1 MFDVTY
7 IFLSQYVSS
16 LSFLSLWFDRKVF
29 QLLFTDGIV
38 PQLNSIR
45 TDPWFVFLSIF
56 GVVVLLYPSYSQ
68 MTSWFLI
75 RFYSIQSDTSP
86 NTRHHRSQL
95 SPDPDFTSD
104 LTRKLSRA
112 EVLEHM
118 SSSNRFHRNENFQSE
133 KDCITSS
140 FSIFPDVKLCSVN
153 SKSSVKRE
161 LTADTNSISRLRIYI
176 YIYIYIYTCW
186 RHIWRS
192 GDENATN
199 DMFLHGRLK
208 SRLGRFHASPS
219 SMETIR

>member
-1 MFDVTY
+1 MTWRYVSQIGILQLVKYQSSWWSISDLVSRIVFWGFWTISLFLEKVIPRSFLFSVLSIIMFDVTY

-56 GVVVLLYPSYSQ
+56 GVVVVLLYPSYSQ

-75 RFYSIQSDTSP
+75 RFDSIQSDTSP
-86 NTRHHRSQL
+86 NTRHHRSQ
-95 SPDPDFTSD
+95 

-161 LTADTNSISRLRIYI
+161 FDCRY
-176 YIYIYIYTCW
+176 
-186 RHIWRS
+186 
-192 GDENATN
+192 
-199 DMFLHGRLK
+199 
-208 SRLGRFHASPS
+208 
-219 SMETIR
+219 